1 LGVGVL
7 LAFCSTLLKKSIKGG
22 LIVMGGLN
30 LGGALDPVYSA
41 ISIAEL
47 AIEKGAE
54 TLLIPISARRQLYDL
69 SDEIAMK
76 INITYYS
83 DAKSSR
89 YKLIYQMALATG
101 MRQSEILGFKWEDVE
116 WTRSTINVKRQAQDV
131 NGKSIVFSRAQ
142 DSCWRKADSIGE
154 NHSG

>member
-22 LIVMGGLN
+22 LVVIGGLN

-54 TLLIPISARRQLYDL
+54 TLLIPISDL
-69 SDEIAMK
+69 GNNAIWLNF
-76 INITYYS
+76 INSMRLSGEYG
-83 DAKSSR
+83 SR
-89 YKLIYQMALATG
+89 
-101 MRQSEILGFKWEDVE
+101 
-116 WTRSTINVKRQAQDV
+116 N
-131 NGKSIVFSRAQ
+131 
-142 DSCWRKADSIGE
+142 
-154 NHSG
+154 